1 MPLVSCILATRNRP
15 RFLQQAITY
24 YRQQSLESSE
34 MIIVDDSGGDAP
46 PLPDPGEAAIQY
58 IALRGP
64 TPIGTKLNIG
74 IARSSGTI
82 IQKLDDDDWYHPAFL
97 QRTSNALIAHGT
109 LDAMVAADTFLVL
122 VLGQP
127 NLFHAGSG
135 WFAGATL
142 AFFRELWERC
152 PFRDVPYREDGC
164 FLDDHAEA
172 ARLRLHDPE
181 LFIAVRHGRNSWN
194 RLVPE
199 PSVPR
204 IDAGVAGV
212 TDFFLQCRRYERS
225 LDEVMGPVHAEF
237 YRNLSAEYDRSLH
250 AQITTAAR

>member
-1 MPLVSCILATRNRP
+1 MPLVSCILATGNRP
-15 RFLQQAITY
+15 RFLQQAITC

-34 MIIVDDSGGDAP
+34 LIIVDDSDSPAP
-46 PLPDPGEAAIQY
+46 PWLPDSGEAAIQY
-58 IALRGP
+58 IALGAP

-74 IARSSGTI
+74 VARSSGTI

-97 QRTSNALIAHGT
+97 QRTSDALIAHGT
-109 LDAMVAADTFLVL
+109 PNAMVAAGTFLVL

-142 AFFRELWERC
+142 AFFRDLWERC
-152 PFRDVPYREDGC
+152 PFRDIGFCEDYC

-172 ARLRLHDPE
+172 AHLRLHDPE
-181 LFIAVRHGRNSWN
+181 LFIAVRHGRNTWN
-194 RLVPE
+194 RLVRD

-204 IDAGVAGV
+204 IPPDVSDV
-212 TDFFLQCRRYERS
+212 TDFFLQCPRYERS

-250 AQITTAAR
+250 AQTTT